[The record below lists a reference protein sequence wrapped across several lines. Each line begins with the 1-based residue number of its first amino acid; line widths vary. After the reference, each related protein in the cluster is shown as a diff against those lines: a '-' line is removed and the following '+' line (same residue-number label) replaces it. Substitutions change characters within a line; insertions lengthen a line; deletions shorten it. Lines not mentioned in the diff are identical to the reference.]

1 MSARGGKAFSLVAVG
16 AIGWYTGVKFW
27 RPLIIEQLEKDNNL
41 DKNVV
46 PIEYKDDAPQ
56 SWDDVKSLWKTTLHP
71 ESHPLDVRGAEHLA
85 DVAAS
90 ELAQNTAKD
99 KN

>member
-1 MSARGGKAFSLVAVG
+1 MYRLIGSNDLNFRVSQTN
-16 AIGWYTGVKFW
+16 AIS
-27 RPLIIEQLEKDNNL
+27 EQLEKDNNL

-71 ESHPLDVRGAEHLA
+71 ELHPLDVRGAEHLA

-99 KN
+99 KK